1 MRQILVALLLCFST
15 FLAMTAQE
23 IEARFTLNY
32 QQIEGTSTSLF
43 DNLKQELTEFV
54 NTRQWTALQFRP
66 KERIQVTFNLTFQKY
81 EQSSSTFESTLS
93 VTATRPVYNSS
104 YTTTL
109 FATRD
114 GYCNFR
120 FQEFDKLEFRPEQLD
135 NDLTAII
142 AYYCYFIIGLDL
154 DAMSPKGG
162 SEVLQQAQTLCANA
176 QSLSLSGQGW
186 KAYSDGKNRYAI
198 INDYL
203 DGAMEPLRLM
213 HYTYYR
219 EGLDLMAENPERAR
233 AAITTSFEQ
242 LQKAFEARSM
252 SQWPQLL
259 TEYKGDEFVNIYQGK
274 ATTKEK
280 DFIIPLLSRINAS
293 KSGTWNKLR
302 N

>member
-66 KERIQVTFNLTFQKY
+66 KERIQVTFYLTFQKY

-293 KSGTWNKLR
+293 KSGTWNRLR